1 MHLLESTF
9 ITILAAAFV
18 LGILILVHE
27 WGHFVVAKLCGVR
40 VNVFSFGYGPRLLG
54 WKRGDTDYRLSALPF
69 GGYVRM
75 AGDNPSEDRSGSP
88 DEFLS
93 RPRWQRFLIAI
104 AGPSMN
110 FILAIVVMGILF
122 LVGVAE
128 PTFMGQ
134 QMNVA
139 GVLDG
144 SPAAEAG
151 IKAAER
157 AIALKADTAEYH
169 RVLGTLCGQAI
180 SANVL
185 AGMKYGHCA
194 QDSVN
199 KALQL
204 DPKSAINF
212 VSRGV
217 GNYYL
222 PPALGGGL
230 ELAIKDFQKA
240 IELDPQ
246 SADAHLWLGL
256 ALRKTNRNAEARKA
270 FQKAI
275 ELNPARVWAKQ
286 QLDKTPAQ

>member
-1 MHLLESTF
+1 MHSLLLFLCFGAAS
-9 ITILAAAFV
+9 IAPDLDKARDAQDRPALDRLAAQA
-18 LGILILVHE
+18 L
-27 WGHFVVAKLCGVR
+27 AQSQKQA
-40 VNVFSFGYGPRLLG
+40 S
-54 WKRGDTDYRLSALPF
+54 DAAAQYRLALADS
-69 GGYVRM
+69 Y
-75 AGDNPSEDRSGSP
+75 
-88 DEFLS
+88 
-93 RPRWQRFLIAI
+93 
-104 AGPSMN
+104 
-110 FILAIVVMGILF
+110 
-122 LVGVAE
+122 VAE
-128 PTFMGQ
+128 
-134 QMNVA
+134 VA
-139 GVLDG
+139 IELRDKNQAH
-144 SPAAEAG
+144 SAAESG

-157 AIALKADTAEYH
+157 AIALKPDTAEYH
-169 RVLGTLCGQAI
+169 RILGALCGQAI

-204 DPKSAINF
+204 DPKSAINY

-222 PPALGGGL
+222 PPALGGGI

-240 IELDPQ
+240 IEVDPQ
-246 SADAHLWLGL
+246 SAEAQLWLGL
-256 ALRKTNRNAEARKA
+256 ALRKSNRNAEARKA